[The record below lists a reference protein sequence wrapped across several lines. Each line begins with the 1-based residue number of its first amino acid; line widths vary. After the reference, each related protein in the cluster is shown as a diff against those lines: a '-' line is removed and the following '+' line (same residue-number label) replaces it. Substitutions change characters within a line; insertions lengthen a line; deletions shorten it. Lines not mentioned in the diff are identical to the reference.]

1 MQVVFTCQSMKKQLI
16 EVILFSVFTV
26 LLFRL
31 DRKGMNL
38 LQIDDRGLLQG

>member
-26 LLFRL
+26 LLFR
-31 DRKGMNL
+31 
-38 LQIDDRGLLQG
+38 